1 MAETIGKVI
10 NIKLATITPGFPNA
24 IDVGAIYLKE
34 TSTGNTW
41 LFYLWVSHAADPAV
55 NRVLQSQ
62 RLALVREAAFRHLT
76 VHVFTDGVDNTANEI
91 TVDTP

>member
-1 MAETIGKVI
+1 MAETIGTVT
-10 NIKLATITPGFPNA
+10 NIKLATVDPDFPNA
-24 IDVGAIYLKE
+24 IDVGAVYLNE
-34 TSTGNTW
+34 TSSGITY

-62 RLALVREAAFRHLT
+62 RLGLVREAAFRNLT
-76 VHVFTDGVDNTANEI
+76 VHLFHDDVSNSVWQI

>member
-1 MAETIGKVI
+1 MAETIGTVT
-10 NIKLATITPGFPNA
+10 NIKLATITPDFPNA
-24 IDVGAIYLKE
+24 IDVGAIYLNE
-34 TSTGNTW
+34 TSTGITY

-62 RLALVREAAFRHLT
+62 RLALVREAAFRNLT
-76 VHVFTDGVDNTANEI
+76 VHIFTDDVSNTANEI

>member
-1 MAETIGKVI
+1 MAETIGKVT
-10 NIKLATITPGFPNA
+10 NIKLATVDPDFPNA
-24 IDVGAIYLKE
+24 IDVGAVYLKE
-34 TSTGNTW
+34 TSTGTTW

-62 RLALVREAAFRHLT
+62 RLALVREAAFHHLT
-76 VHVFTDGVDNTANEI
+76 VHLFHDDVSNSVFEI